1 MSVFDHRMLDSC
13 NAKSISQMQFIEA
26 ELKRLKDEVD
36 RLLKLRGILG
46 NELELAEKEIVEK
59 APFRIATNADEV
71 VVDYADN
78 GFAGEK
84 VKKAVNAV
92 RAVFFDDTLD
102 EFKDFACNIVEE
114 RGTDNCIGL
123 EFLFESLSNKDRGFI
138 LFIPVSVARSYFE
151 PGLNEDMCADVNME
165 MRTKVG
171 VGEKDSCVF
180 LPKVSTLSYYEMAK
194 AINEYVVGEE
204 KGSNSKHYKVK
215 VCNYANNLLKK
226 NQRQQ

>member
-1 MSVFDHRMLDSC
+1 MSVFDHKILDSC

-36 RLLKLRGILG
+36 RLLKLRDILG
-46 NELELAEKEIVEK
+46 NELALLEKDIVEN
-59 APFRIATNADEV
+59 APIRIATNADEV

-102 EFKDFACNIVEE
+102 AFKDFACSMVEE
-114 RGTDNCIGL
+114 RDTVNCIGL
-123 EFLFESLSNKDRGFI
+123 EFLFESLNNKDRGFT
-138 LFIPVSVARSYFE
+138 LFIPVSVARSHFE
-151 PGLNEDMCADVNME
+151 PELNEDMCADVNME
-165 MRTKVG
+165 MRIKVG
-171 VGEKDSCVF
+171 VDEKDSCVF

-194 AINEYVVGEE
+194 AINEYVVGHDDKKSINNKAEI
-204 KGSNSKHYKVK
+204 
-215 VCNYANNLLKK
+215 CNYANELLTKIEK
-226 NQRQQ
+226 QQ